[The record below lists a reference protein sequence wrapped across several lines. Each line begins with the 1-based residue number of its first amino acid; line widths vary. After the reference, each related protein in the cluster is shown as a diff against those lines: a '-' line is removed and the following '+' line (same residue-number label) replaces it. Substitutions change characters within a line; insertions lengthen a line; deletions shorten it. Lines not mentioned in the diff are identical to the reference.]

1 MNKPKYSLL
10 LLPFLLLLSSFAV
23 AQKSCRLSVDT
34 TRILLNQGLDDFIS
48 KIETAEFKSYSDY
61 CLIPELIR
69 GPLDC
74 LTNNFSIAKPNE
86 EFRCC
91 CTSSRLLPKRKLV
104 YLGLSKNIF
113 MMTYLT
119 GGFAVST
126 HILLI
131 KYDNERILDMWTGM
145 GENDLTSKEAVLTF
159 VKKNRHNYVRL
170 HPYISL

>member
-1 MNKPKYSLL
+1 
-10 LLPFLLLLSSFAV
+10 
-23 AQKSCRLSVDT
+23 
-34 TRILLNQGLDDFIS
+34 
-48 KIETAEFKSYSDY
+48 
-61 CLIPELIR
+61 
-69 GPLDC
+69 
-74 LTNNFSIAKPNE
+74 
-86 EFRCC
+86 
-91 CTSSRLLPKRKLV
+91 
-104 YLGLSKNIF
+104 